1 MKINT
6 VIQVHARPRIER
18 LLKRLERASG
28 MRDADFSATFGEPY
42 LRAKRG
48 FIHLY
53 ERVQTLEV
61 EMAELSSDWT
71 LLYKDE
77 PTDLN
82 ASTLHGQ
89 PVIRKWNPTIKEED
103 WQTTIRTMRPN
114 DFFEDK
120 CDHCTSGKRG
130 RHSTYT
136 LMLNSPSVHMT
147 DDDIIKTVGSSCLYE
162 YTSIDPA
169 DVEALLALKGRGDSG
184 FSGERNPRIYP
195 HMGLADFALMA
206 GLWAHNDLS
215 YQKGLGA
222 MFFRKVSYA
231 ELRAN
236 GNYDLGHWS
245 HGPKGGMKFFP
256 VFKDVAGL
264 TRGGILETEARFTE
278 PVVKHANAFIA
289 YMQDLAGVNSFE
301 QNVRNIEKVGI
312 VTSKTANLAGG
323 AVAGYMR
330 ALAQERRAQARAD
343 AKANAPTSEWVGE
356 VGKRQS
362 FGECT
367 VAFTR
372 RLENQWGSTTLT
384 RLTDSAGNMLV
395 WFRSGNHDDLR
406 VGMKIAFTAT
416 VKKHDSYK
424 EVKQTTVTRGRVD

>member
-1 MKINT
+1 MKINA

-18 LLKRLERASG
+18 LLKRLKRASD
-28 MRDADFSATFGEPY
+28 MRTNAPFSATFGEPY
-42 LRAKRG
+42 LRQKRG
-48 FIHLY
+48 TRVY
-53 ERVQTLEV
+53 EQVQTLEV
-61 EMAELSSDWT
+61 KMVELSSDWT

-82 ASTLHGQ
+82 QRKHGQ
-89 PVIRKWNPTIKEED
+89 PVIRKWNPTLKEED
-103 WQTTIRTMRPN
+103 WAMLTHPN
-114 DFFEDK
+114 DLFEDK

-136 LMLNSPSVHMT
+136 LMLNSPMKHMT

-206 GLWAHNDLS
+206 GLWAHNNLS

-236 GNYDLGHWS
+236 GNYDLGHWGDNGS
-245 HGPKGGMKFFP
+245 GGMKFFP
-256 VFKDVAGL
+256 VFKNVTGL

-301 QNVRNIEKVGI
+301 QNVRNIAKVGT

-323 AVAGYMR
+323 AVSGYMR
-330 ALAQERRAQARAD
+330 ALAQERRAQARAE
-343 AKANAPTSEWVGE
+343 AEANAPTSEWVGE

-406 VGMKIAFTAT
+406 VGMQIAFTAT